1 MADASRENLARDEDS
16 ARPADTGPDAG
27 PPDAAHGAE
36 TDVAPDALEQ
46 AARALGPQ
54 GRQVFERVIAVMSG
68 QSQSPIWEKI
78 TSQHLTDMLAS
89 RREES
94 TREHTQWIYA
104 HITNTLLIA
113 IVLLAGVALL
123 FFALVAD
130 KQDVIA
136 PVVTGLLAFG
146 SGIAVG
152 RRTSRGS

>member
-1 MADASRENLARDEDS
+1 MADGVRENLEQDDDPSLDS
-16 ARPADTGPDAG
+16 QRLADTGPEPESPES
-27 PPDAAHGAE
+27 PPA
-36 TDVAPDALEQ
+36 ALEQ
-46 AARALGPQ
+46 AAQALGPQ
-54 GRQVFERVIAVMSG
+54 GRQVFERVFALMSG
-68 QSQSPIWEKI
+68 QSQSPIWEKV
-78 TSQHLTDMLAS
+78 TSEHLTDMLAS

-104 HITNTLLIA
+104 HVTNTLIVA

-152 RRTSRGS
+152 RRTSRSG

>member
-1 MADASRENLARDEDS
+1 MADASKENLERDEDS
-16 ARPADTGPDAG
+16 ARLAGARPDPG
-27 PPDAAHGAE
+27 PPDSMDDAE
-36 TDVAPDALEQ
+36 TEVPPDVLEQ

-54 GRQVFERVIAVMSG
+54 GRQVIERVFAVMSG

-78 TSQHLTDMLAS
+78 TPQHLTDMLAS

-94 TREHTQWIYA
+94 SREHTQWVYA
-104 HITNTLLIA
+104 HFTNTIFIA

-123 FFALVAD
+123 FFALVVD

-152 RRTSRGS
+152 RRTSRSG